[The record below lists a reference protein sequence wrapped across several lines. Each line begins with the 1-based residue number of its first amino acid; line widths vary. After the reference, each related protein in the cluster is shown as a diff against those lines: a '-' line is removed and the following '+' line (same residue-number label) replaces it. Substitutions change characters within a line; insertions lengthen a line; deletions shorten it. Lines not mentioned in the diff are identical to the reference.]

1 MTDRIDAL
9 LDRMT
14 LDEQAALLAGADFW
28 TTVAIDRLG
37 IPAVKVTDG
46 PNGARGAG
54 GLTDGVPAT
63 CFPAAV
69 SLGASWD
76 VEAAAE
82 LGRALAAEARS
93 KGARVLLAPTVNLH
107 RSGLNGRNFECFSE
121 DPHLTS
127 ALAVSYVAA
136 LQAEGIAATVKH
148 FAANDSEVERQTMS
162 SDVDERTLRELYLA
176 PFEAVVKQAGVMA
189 VMSGYNRLNGTW
201 CSEHPWLLTDVL
213 RGDWGFDGIVMSD
226 WFGTHSTEATVNA
239 GLDLEMPGPERHRG
253 AKIVT
258 AVAEGRI
265 AAGTVRASARRILT
279 LIERVGA
286 FDDPAIPAEQA
297 IERPEHRA
305 LVRRLGAGGAVLLK
319 NAGLLPLDGPALSRI
334 AVIGPNAATAR
345 IMGGGSAQM
354 NAHRRVS
361 PLDGLT
367 AALPGVAILTAT
379 GAGNDRLVRPVTEG
393 IEVDYFRGTAWE
405 GAPVA
410 TRKALVSDLI
420 WFDLPHPDLTYDTFS
435 ARFRVDLVAEDAG
448 EYLFGLTCAGLA
460 RMFVDGELLIDADT
474 GWTRGENF
482 FGLGNTEQR
491 ATLELAAGQRVRVT
505 VDYRPPVHGTEGID
519 IRAIRF
525 GIERPLGEAAIR
537 AAVEA
542 AAAAEVAILC
552 VGRNGEWDTEG
563 LDLPHMRLPGRQ
575 DELIARVAGANPNTV
590 VVLQTG
596 GPVEMPWLDQV
607 GAVVQFWYP
616 GQEAGHAIAD
626 VLLGHAAP
634 GGRLPQTF
642 PAALR
647 DMPCIGNDPGTYPG
661 RDGHVR
667 YAEGLNMG
675 YRHFDRA
682 DVAPAFPF
690 GFGLGYTRFDW
701 GAPRT
706 DSPVFDGETLE
717 VTLEVTN
724 AGDRAGVEVVQLYVE
739 PVAPKVDRPL
749 KELRAFAR
757 LELAPGETGTAR
769 LTLSRRAFAWYDVDS
784 ASFRADAGS
793 YALVL
798 ASDAATERSRLT
810 VTLPEDWIERPEA
823 APEATARVPAPV

>member
-148 FAANDSEVERQTMS
+148 FAANNSEVERQTMS

-239 GLDLEMPGPERHRG
+239 GLDLEMPGPERYRG

-265 AAGTVRASARRILT
+265 AAETVRASARRILT

-405 GAPVA
+405 GAPVVSQ
-410 TRKALVSDLI
+410 KAVVSDLI

-798 ASDAATERSRLT
+798 GSDAATERSRLT